1 MVTKQEHDR
10 YLVEIQ
16 ADAFLEILANRYG
29 IESKDVPE
37 IMDDLR
43 WMRKHR
49 NSINR
54 ISWSIALAILA
65 VAVSGVVAA
74 FWEGVKQYVKR

>member
-1 MVTKQEHDR
+1 MVTKQEEDR
-10 YLVEIQ
+10 YHAEIQ

-29 IESKDVPE
+29 IESKDIPE
-37 IMDDLR
+37 ILDDLR

-54 ISWSIALAILA
+54 ISWSIALAVLA